1 MSWLVTR
8 QFTFFLL
15 LTYGSLA
22 AGQMKGIDP
31 FLFDSDA
38 IVLPEGASES
48 RIVREVPN
56 LQLSMEKWAHG
67 NQMMARLL
75 GIIHKPQDDF
85 NVYLS
90 VNHLL
95 TPNIRTSMEVSLNYA
110 GQMNFRNIIVL
121 RKKAK

>member
-1 MSWLVTR
+1 MSWFVTR

-38 IVLPEGASES
+38 IVLSEEASES
-48 RIVREVPN
+48 RIIGEVPN
-56 LQLSMEKWAHG
+56 PQFSMDTWTHG
-67 NQMMARLL
+67 NQMISRLL
-75 GIIHKPQDDF
+75 RIIHNPQDDF
-85 NVYLS
+85 NIYLS

-95 TPNIRTSMEVSLNYA
+95 TANIRTSMEVSLNYA
-110 GQMNFRNIIVL
+110 GQMNFRNIIIL